1 MPDLD
6 AQRDTF
12 VEMTSVEVAERCR
25 VSYRQLDY
33 WVRAGY
39 LPIASTNPG
48 SGVKRLWS
56 FDEVL
61 AAEVFAA
68 LMHVGVDPHAIAEAL
83 PTVLVGDD
91 WFAAQLGALTVTGPL
106 L

>member
-1 MPDLD
+1 MADDD

-12 VEMTSVEVAERCR
+12 IEMTSVEVAERCR

-39 LPIASTNPG
+39 LPITSTRPG

-56 FDEVL
+56 FDEVRV
-61 AAEVFAA
+61 AEAFAA
-68 LMHVGVDPHAIAEAL
+68 LMHAGVDPHAIAEAL
-83 PTVLVGDD
+83 PSMLLGGD